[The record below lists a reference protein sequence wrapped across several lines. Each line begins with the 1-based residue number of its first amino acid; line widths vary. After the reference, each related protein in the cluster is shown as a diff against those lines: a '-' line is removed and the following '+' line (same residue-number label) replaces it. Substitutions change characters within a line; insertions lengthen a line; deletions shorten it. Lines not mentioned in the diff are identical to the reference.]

1 MGSEMCIRDSV
12 YYILGAAY
20 YQSNDD
26 FNALSCW
33 EKALA
38 LLNLNIDAVHGYD
51 NGALKSNL
59 EHNIDALREF
69 VFTDGEHYE

>member
-1 MGSEMCIRDSV
+1 M
-12 YYILGAAY
+12 
-20 YQSNDD
+20 
-26 FNALSCW
+26 SCW

-51 NGALKSNL
+51 NGTLKSNL